1 MLMITEVVDERRANK
16 DEDSDKDNDGVDN
29 ADIPL
34 PRWWMTCQWQSGR
47 TVQSWT
53 CSRKQNGSGFPTL
66 VSFIDHQYY
75 QIILAQRWRL
85 GLCVLHTAHR
95 GKKSFYQKVD
105 NYLRNWFLSA
115 LMLC

>member
-1 MLMITEVVDERRANK
+1 MLIITEVVDERRANK

-47 TVQSWT
+47 MGQSWT

-66 VSFIDHQYY
+66 VSFIHHATLITN
-75 QIILAQRWRL
+75 IIKSS
-85 GLCVLHTAHR
+85 LHKD
-95 GKKSFYQKVD
+95 GD
-105 NYLRNWFLSA
+105 
-115 LMLC
+115 